1 MNDRPK
7 HGGGPKT
14 PEGKK
19 RSSLNALKH
28 GLNAQSDHALE
39 EISKQHGVP
48 YEEVLGEMLR
58 HYAPADPVERQLVQR
73 IARCVWRLSL
83 SASME
88 ERLIERRPNAPKP
101 GTTYDRILKYERL
114 VDIHLHRALA
124 TLQRKRESEGRSMP
138 NKNKSHNE
146 LYPRSF

>member
-1 MNDRPK
+1 MSKLK

-19 RSSLNALKH
+19 RCSLNALKH
-28 GLNAQSDHALE
+28 GLDASSGHAFE
-39 EISKQHGVP
+39 EIAREHGIP
-48 YEEVLGEMLR
+48 FDDVLAEMTR
-58 HYAPADPVERQLVQR
+58 HYAPADPVECQLVLR

-88 ERLIERRPNAPKP
+88 ERLMERRPNALRP
-101 GTTYDRILKYERL
+101 GVTYERILKYERL

-124 TLQRKRESEGRSMP
+124 TLQRKREMEHKTTP
-138 NKNKSHNE
+138 EQKQ
-146 LYPRSF
+146 LT